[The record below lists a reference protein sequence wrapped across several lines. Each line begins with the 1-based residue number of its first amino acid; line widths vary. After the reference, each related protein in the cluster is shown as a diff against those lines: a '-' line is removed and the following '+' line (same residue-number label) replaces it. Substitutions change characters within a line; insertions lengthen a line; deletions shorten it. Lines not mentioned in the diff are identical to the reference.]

1 MLSLTMALL
10 RSPALH
16 RGLVLQ
22 LDFAGFGWAVGGTAA
37 VNFLVIAEKGGVS
50 AEAVLPACISGIDLI
65 VQRLLYHLQL
75 LQHDILLRGYIHVL
89 CKAMVEITG
98 ADKQI
103 LA

>member
-1 MLSLTMALL
+1 MIFCALQFDF
-10 RSPALH
+10 P
-16 RGLVLQ
+16 GL
-22 LDFAGFGWAVGGTAA
+22 GWVVGGAAA
-37 VNFLVIAEKGGVS
+37 VDFLIVAVKSGIS
-50 AEAVLPACISGIDLI
+50 AKTVLPTGVGGIDI
-65 VQRLLYHLQL
+65 VCQCLLYHLQL